1 LKNFIN
7 NFIFITFRAILLI
20 ASIIKSIMFKNL
32 FGKLKSEKSLVSKHK
47 EEKQK
52 TEDIISGDDDKETS
66 QVYPDLK

>member
-1 LKNFIN
+1 M
-7 NFIFITFRAILLI
+7 LI

-52 TEDIISGDDDKETS
+52 TEDIISGDDGKETS

>member
-1 LKNFIN
+1 MKNFIN
-7 NFIFITFRAILLI
+7 NFIFITFRAIMLI

-32 FGKLKSEKSLVSKHK
+32 FGKLKSEKSLVSKRK